1 MAEKITNGM
10 FDTDLSGWNNIGA
23 RAFVWSS
30 GRARGTSVTVDD
42 GLNAFLLTQTFP
54 KYQAVLSAVLNVA
67 AAYVAADYGAG
78 SGSNRLIVKLKKP
91 GGSLV
96 TLFDQTY
103 EGLTGSVQACDD
115 LDISVHMTEN
125 GIYTLELHLE
135 NYAGWD
141 GSHYRMVYGTYD
153 NISLQVAEKYTKSVT
168 EYLGSGETP
177 KAGIAHDE
185 AEGAALSESI
195 SHIGGGDGFG
205 FAFDRASLVETLGRA
220 LSVARAASMGLADV
234 FARTYE
240 YRKRG
245 LTPTLE
251 GCGVGE
257 YLAVRY
263 PFGNV
268 AKLKV
273 LAGSVPTIWS
283 PRIPVTIDYE
293 QE

>member
-1 MAEKITNGM
+1 MAEKITNGT
-10 FDTDLSGWNNIGA
+10 FDVSLSGWNNIGA
-23 RAFVWSS
+23 RAFVWS
-30 GRARGTSVTVDD
+30 GGVARGTAVTVD
-42 GLNAFLLTQTFP
+42 GGTSLFLLTQTFP
-54 KYQAVLSAVLNVA
+54 KYQTVLSAVLNVT
-67 AAYVAADYGAG
+67 AAYMAADYGG
-78 SGSNRLIVKLKKP
+78 GNRLIVKLKKP
-91 GGSLV
+91 SGSLV

-115 LDISVHMTEN
+115 LDISAHMTEN
-125 GIYTLELHLE
+125 GIYTLELHLQ
-135 NYAGWD
+135 NYPGWD
-141 GSHYRMVYGTYD
+141 GTHYRLVYGTYD